1 MKQNALVLMGA
12 GAGGLIGYFGFLWI
26 AHQGFYALVLPGG
39 LLGIG
44 ASLVPNRSTAICVV
58 CGLIALVLGFLAEW
72 QFAPFIKDSSLG
84 FFLTWQTAVWYFGLE
99 SPERTGDSN
108 APNLIPELGNCGT
121 ILLKKRAPELVNL
134 TAQRTPR
141 TLENWPTGNPPTHS
155 ALITRLASIA

>member
-12 GAGGLIGYFGFLWI
+12 VAGGLIGYFGFLWI

-44 ASLVPNRSTAICVV
+44 ASLVQNRSTAICVV

-84 FFLTWQTAVWYFGLE
+84 FFLAHIHQLRPITLIMIAAGGFIGYW
-99 SPERTGDSN
+99 
-108 APNLIPELGNCGT
+108 APSSRRQLG
-121 ILLKKRAPELVNL
+121 R
-134 TAQRTPR
+134 
-141 TLENWPTGNPPTHS
+141 
-155 ALITRLASIA
+155 